1 MGKGNASNIFV
12 FKGDQMA
19 KGKKIGLMKVAIIHP
34 GKISKRN
41 IKIVS

>member
-1 MGKGNASNIFV
+1 MGKGKVSNIFG

-19 KGKKIGLMKVAIIHP
+19 KGKKIGLMKIAIIYL